1 MEKWFVA
8 SKKADFESWG
18 KKFHI
23 SPVTARIIRNRDVET
38 EGSLQKFLY
47 GALKDLYNPMLL
59 HDMDK
64 AVRILKQKVSQGKYI
79 RIIGDYDV
87 DGICASQILKLGLKG
102 LGATVD
108 VAIPHRIKDGYG
120 LSEQLVQDAYEDGV
134 DTILTCDNGIAAYHQ
149 IAYAKEK
156 GMTVVVTDHHEV
168 PFEGEGE
175 VRREIL
181 PPADAVVDPK
191 KQQCNYPFPG
201 ICGAVVAY
209 KLIQALYE
217 SEANDPEKYLKL
229 QQQLL
234 QFAAIATIC
243 DVMELLDENRI
254 IVKEGLK
261 CIKENPVLGLQALAM
276 VSEIELKNI
285 SAYHMGF
292 VIGPCLNATGRLDS
306 AVRSLELF
314 DTTDKR
320 QAMEIAGELKS
331 LNDSR
336 KQMTEEGVNKAIE
349 ILEREQLKKDLVLVV
364 FLPECHESLAGI
376 IAGRIREKYGK
387 PTFVL
392 TKAEEGVKGSGRSIE
407 TYHMFEA
414 LVGCKHLLTKFGGHK
429 MAAGLSL
436 PEENILLFRETIN
449 KQCALTEED
458 FVTKIHID
466 VPMPLALVNKSFAR
480 ELEVLEPHG
489 VGNPKPLFARKEVH
503 IVSARKMGAKGQ
515 FARLTLTED
524 GREFVEA
531 VCFSETAKLLSL
543 LEEKYGA
550 DAAEKLFSQKC
561 DYQVSITYQVGIQS
575 FRGKENVQILLQNFS

>member
-47 GALKDLYNPMLL
+47 GALKDLYDPMLL
-59 HDMDK
+59 HDMDR
-64 AVRILKQKVSQGKYI
+64 AVSILQHKLNEDKYI

-87 DGICASQILKLGLKG
+87 DGICASQILKMGLLG
-102 LGATVD
+102 LGAKVD

-120 LSEQLVQDAYEDGV
+120 LSEQLVKDAYEDGV
-134 DTILTCDNGIAAYHQ
+134 DTILTCDNGIAAYQQ

-175 VRREIL
+175 SKKEVL
-181 PPADAVVDPK
+181 PPADAIVDPK
-191 KQQCNYPFPG
+191 KQDCSYPFPG
-201 ICGAVVAY
+201 ICGAVVGL
-209 KLIQALYE
+209 KFIQALYE
-217 SEANDPEKYLKL
+217 KAGRVEEYNKL
-229 QQQLL
+229 RLQLI

-261 CIKENPVLGLQALAM
+261 CIRENPILGLQALAM
-276 VSEIELKNI
+276 VSEIELSKVN
-285 SAYHMGF
+285 AYHMGF

-306 AVRSLELF
+306 AVRALELF
-314 DTTDKR
+314 ATTDR
-320 QAMEIAGELKS
+320 RRAMEIAGELKA

-336 KQMTEEGVNKAIE
+336 KQMTVEGVTEAIS
-349 ILEREQLKKDLVLVV
+349 IVERDGLVNDSVLVV
-364 FLPECHESLAGI
+364 FLPDCHESLAGI

-392 TKAEEGVKGSGRSIE
+392 TRAEDGVKGSGRSIE
-407 TYHMFEA
+407 NYHMFEA
-414 LVGCKHLLTKFGGHK
+414 LVECKELLSKFGGHK

-436 PEENILLFRETIN
+436 PEDNVNAFRS
-449 KQCALTEED
+449 ALNEKCNLTQED
-458 FVTKIHID
+458 FISKVLID
-466 VPMPLALVNKSFAR
+466 VPMPLSYVNKTFVR
-480 ELEVLEPHG
+480 ELEILEPHG
-489 VGNPKPLFARKEVH
+489 VGNPKPLFARKDVH
-503 IVSARKMGAKGQ
+503 IVSAKKLGAKGQ
-515 FARLTLTED
+515 FTRFVLTED
-524 GREFVEA
+524 GTHFVEA
-531 VCFSETAKLLSL
+531 VCFSKTEKLLAL
-543 LEEKYGA
+543 IEEKYGVE
-550 DAAEKLFSQKC
+550 AAKNLFAQKV
-561 DYQVSITYQVGIQS
+561 DYPVSITYQVGINS
-575 FRGKENVQILLQNFS
+575 FRGKDSVQIILQNFC

>member
-18 KKFHI
+18 KKYHI

-47 GALKDLYNPMLL
+47 GALKDLYDPMLL

-64 AVRILKQKVSQGKYI
+64 AVEILKIKIEQGKSI
-79 RIIGDYDV
+79 RVIGDYDV
-87 DGICASQILKLGLKG
+87 DGICASQILKMGLKG
-102 LGATVD
+102 LGAKVD

-120 LSEQLVQDAYEDGV
+120 LNEQLIQDAIEDGV
-134 DTILTCDNGIAAYHQ
+134 DTILTCDNGIAAYQQ

-168 PFEGEGE
+168 PFEGEGND
-175 VRREIL
+175 RREIL

-191 KQQCNYPFPG
+191 KEQCTYPFPG

-217 SEANDPEKYLKL
+217 TQEQYHDQYSNL
-229 QQQLL
+229 QKQLL

-254 IVKEGLK
+254 LVKEGLK
-261 CIKENPVLGLQALAM
+261 CIKEEPVLGLQSLAM
-276 VSEIELKNI
+276 VSEIDLSNVN
-285 SAYHMGF
+285 AYHMGF
-292 VIGPCLNATGRLDS
+292 IIGPCLNATGRLDS
-306 AVRSLELF
+306 AARSLELF

-320 QAMEIAGELKS
+320 LAMEIAGELKA

-336 KQMTEEGVNKAIE
+336 KQMTIEGVNEAIE
-349 ILEREQLKKDLVLVV
+349 IVEREQLEKDRVLVV
-364 FLPECHESLAGI
+364 FLPDCHESLAGI

-392 TKAEEGVKGSGRSIE
+392 TRAEEGVKGSGRSIE
-407 TYHMFEA
+407 AYHMFDA
-414 LVGCKHLLTKFGGHK
+414 LVGCKQLLSKFGGHK

-436 PEENILLFRETIN
+436 PEENVDLLRETLN
-449 KQCALTEED
+449 RQCELAEED
-458 FVTKIHID
+458 FAAKIHID
-466 VPMPLALVNKSFAR
+466 VPMPLSMIDKAFAR

-489 VGNPKPLFARKEVH
+489 VGNPKPLFARKDVH
-503 IVSARKMGAKGQ
+503 IVSAKKMGAKGQ
-515 FARLTLTED
+515 FARLVLTED
-524 GREFVEA
+524 GTNFVEA
-531 VCFSETAKLLSL
+531 VCFSETEKLLSL
-543 LEEKYGA
+543 IEQRYGA
-550 DAAEKLFSQKC
+550 EALEKMFEQKC
-561 DYQVSITYQVGIQS
+561 DYTISVTYQVAVNTY
-575 FRGKENVQILLQNFS
+575 RGKDSVQISLQNFC